1 MKFNLLMVTLL
12 LSHFTFAQKRS
23 KAIVGIVTDV
33 ETIYDD
39 AYIFESGIEKN
50 HFNGNAFIE
59 TESVGFKY
67 FYISDLEIPVHIEN
81 EDDFDLV
88 LYKDL
93 SLEDSYYKGGQGA
106 VKNNYVLSR
115 HFFLKKL
122 EAKPDFSKANKLAV
136 VARIITVKDSMLFIA
151 NGLGLTEQFITDE
164 RFFWNTYLDYHTV
177 FYNVL
182 RLPVNSPLLL
192 VPVPLD
198 DYPAVDF
205 LNEYYLDIPFYNILG
220 YQYYIKELDTAE
232 SKKDKL
238 SVLNKIRKSTHFYDV
253 LDYMENQV
261 YNRSPQSGIYLDLL
275 YRDTNNLEVID
286 NLEEV
291 RSYHRKNP
299 LGKHFPAVYL
309 RDVFD
314 NAKLFKNFGE
324 LRTAVF
330 LYAITDPKLSANF
343 LLWNQF
349 FLDTQGQYDNYITI
363 CIDADLGQGYFT
375 DSFKENPIAGAH
387 LAVNYSVGQPL
398 LEEIG
403 QFVLPTVL
411 SIEATNEISNF
422 NSLENIFNYSRIY
435 NNPRANRL
443 LPALGAY

>member
-1 MKFNLLMVTLL
+1 
-12 LSHFTFAQKRS
+12 
-23 KAIVGIVTDV
+23 
-33 ETIYDD
+33 
-39 AYIFESGIEKN
+39 
-50 HFNGNAFIE
+50 
-59 TESVGFKY
+59 
-67 FYISDLEIPVHIEN
+67 
-81 EDDFDLV
+81 
-88 LYKDL
+88 
-93 SLEDSYYKGGQGA
+93 
-106 VKNNYVLSR
+106 
-115 HFFLKKL
+115 
-122 EAKPDFSKANKLAV
+122 
-136 VARIITVKDSMLFIA
+136 
-151 NGLGLTEQFITDE
+151 
-164 RFFWNTYLDYHTV
+164 
-177 FYNVL
+177 
-182 RLPVNSPLLL
+182 LPVNSPLLL

-238 SVLNKIRKSTHFYDV
+238 SVLNKIRKSSHFYDV

-261 YNRSPQSGIYLDLL
+261 YNRSPQSGIYMDLL

-330 LYAITDPKLSANF
+330 LYAITDPKLPANF

-349 FLDTQGQYDNYITI
+349 FLDTQGQYDNYVTI